1 MYSILFSKINSK
13 GSVIPTAQVELF
25 SGDTINQTTKTI
37 ENDLENKNFTLPFEL
52 EEVKVAYLNDIL
64 IVPVAELITQL
75 NTTVTKNETIVIIDR
90 IGDSLL
96 SISFNNQINET
107 DRRNSFDLIN
117 LLLNQPDDLLIDSQV
132 SNSLTK

>member
-1 MYSILFSKINSK
+1 M
-13 GSVIPTAQVELF
+13 
-25 SGDTINQTTKTI
+25 
-37 ENDLENKNFTLPFEL
+37 
-52 EEVKVAYLNDIL
+52 
-64 IVPVAELITQL
+64 ITQL

-117 LLLNQPDDLLIDSQV
+117 LLLNQPDDILIDSQV

>member
-1 MYSILFSKINSK
+1 
-13 GSVIPTAQVELF
+13 
-25 SGDTINQTTKTI
+25 
-37 ENDLENKNFTLPFEL
+37 
-52 EEVKVAYLNDIL
+52 
-64 IVPVAELITQL
+64 LITQL

-117 LLLNQPDDLLIDSQV
+117 LLLNQPDDILIDSQV